1 MSLRDV
7 EQKKMLAQPDS
18 NQIILIFYKSVLMI

>member
-18 NQIILIFYKSVLMI
+18 TKDDAGRSPKLN